1 MFARVGMEQTT
12 VWSLKVDTDTLI
24 DHKDIADSFNHY
36 FASVF
41 TSENLTH
48 IPNFQQ
54 VVRTENLT

>member
-12 VWSLKVDTDTLI
+12 LWSLKVGTDTLI

-41 TSENLTH
+41 ASENLTH
-48 IPNFQQ
+48 IPNFPQ